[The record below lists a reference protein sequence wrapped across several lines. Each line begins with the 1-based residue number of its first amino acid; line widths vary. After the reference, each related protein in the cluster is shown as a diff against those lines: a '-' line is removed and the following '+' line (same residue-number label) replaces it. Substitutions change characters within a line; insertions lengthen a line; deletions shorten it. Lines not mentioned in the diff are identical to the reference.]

1 MQAEWD
7 QIGSRGRQEAK
18 SVCEKRVCVLQWTP
32 SLGTVCLGGI
42 VSQLVLGKH
51 ENENK
56 RLLESVSTS
65 ILVVT
70 QVVCGKFEAVF
81 SSSVC
86 SSSVRRLLS

>member
-1 MQAEWD
+1 M
-7 QIGSRGRQEAK
+7 
-18 SVCEKRVCVLQWTP
+18 
-32 SLGTVCLGGI
+32 
-42 VSQLVLGKH
+42 SQLVLGKH

-86 SSSVRRLLS
+86 SSSIRRLLS